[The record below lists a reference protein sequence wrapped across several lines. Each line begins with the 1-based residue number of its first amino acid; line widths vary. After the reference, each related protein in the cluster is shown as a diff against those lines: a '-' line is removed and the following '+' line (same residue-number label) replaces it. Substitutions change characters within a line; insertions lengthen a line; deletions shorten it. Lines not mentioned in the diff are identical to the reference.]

1 MAERKKWLVALG
13 SAKACLTDSRTQR
26 KKEFLENTEN
36 LKIRMLELRLYCD
49 LLVQQ
54 VDKTKEVA
62 TAGVTDSE
70 VKHCFSD
77 VTDTIHKGSVRSSMG
92 IYSPVIAV
100 FRRAW
105 QSSTQKRVLPPLEGI

>member
-36 LKIRMLELRLYCD
+36 LKIRMSELRLYCD

-54 VDKTKEVA
+54 VDKTIEVA
-62 TAGVTDSE
+62 SAGVTDSE
-70 VKHCFSD
+70 
-77 VTDTIHKGSVRSSMG
+77 
-92 IYSPVIAV
+92 
-100 FRRAW
+100 
-105 QSSTQKRVLPPLEGI
+105 EGINVGTLLK